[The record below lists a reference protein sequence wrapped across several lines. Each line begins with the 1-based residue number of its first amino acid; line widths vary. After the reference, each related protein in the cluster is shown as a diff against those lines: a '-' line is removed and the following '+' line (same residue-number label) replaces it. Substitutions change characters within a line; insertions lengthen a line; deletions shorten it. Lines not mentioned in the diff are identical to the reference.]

1 MAKAPEKQLGVFGW
15 GVVASVLLHVAI
27 VAGFLVRLPQPTPP
41 PQEETVNVEMVPPP
55 EEKKP
60 EEKKPE
66 EQAAL
71 KVPEEPKPEEKK
83 PEQPAAAQKPAD
95 EQKPE
100 EQKAEQ
106 KPPEPPKEEAKA
118 EPPPPPPSP
127 KPPEEKPPEAPK
139 PPEEKPAEEKPP
151 EPKPPEPPP
160 PPEKP
165 PEEKP
170 PEERKAEERPKPDPA
185 EQAKAD
191 QQPKGLD
198 GKPQPIRPLRPVF
211 EFGDTASGPRKA
223 EDGDASSEAGKPAG
237 APDAEKPTDDPVS
250 AGKPEADDKPPAKPM
265 PDDINLPQVDVASTL
280 QENNGPAAEA
290 TGVVTTDITQAKP
303 TETAKPDPAATATP
317 AADQLTKVKKLYS
330 QNDTGG
336 AVARTAIDGMPR
348 GMRIAELCT
357 TELREQLRRSPQGFR
372 PELLPSYRLQQGNVL
387 EIKRGAFRASSRWYD
402 MSFRCEVDTE
412 GTKVVSFAY
421 DVGAAIPKSQW
432 RSRGFPEF

>member
-1 MAKAPEKQLGVFGW
+1 MAKATEKQLGLFGW
-15 GVVASVLLHVAI
+15 GVIASVLLHIVV
-27 VAGFLVRLPQPTPP
+27 VAGFLIKLPQPTPP

-83 PEQPAAAQKPAD
+83 PEQPAAAEKPAD
-95 EQKPE
+95 EKKPE

-106 KPPEPPKEEAKA
+106 KPPEPKKEEAKA
-118 EPPPPPPSP
+118 EPPPPPP

-139 PPEEKPAEEKPP
+139 PPEEKP
-151 EPKPPEPPP
+151 PPP

-170 PEERKAEERPKPDPA
+170 PEEKKAEEPPKPDPA

-191 QQPKGLD
+191 QQPKGPD
-198 GKPQPIRPLRPVF
+198 GKPQPIQPLRPVF
-211 EFGDTASGPRKA
+211 EFGDKASGPRKA
-223 EDGDASSEAGKPAG
+223 EDGNASTEAGKPAG
-237 APDAEKPTDDPVS
+237 APDAENPTDDPAS
-250 AGKPEADDKPPAKPM
+250 AGKPNADDKPPAKPM
-265 PDDINLPQVDVASTL
+265 PDDINLPQVDVADAH
-280 QENNGPAAEA
+280 QENNGPPAEA
-290 TGVVTTDITQAKP
+290 TGVVTTEITQAKP
-303 TETAKPDPAATATP
+303 TEIAKADPAATAAS
-317 AADQLTKVKKLYS
+317 AADPLTKVKKLYS

-336 AVARTAIDGMPR
+336 AVAQTAIDGMPR
-348 GMRIAELCT
+348 GMRVAELCT
-357 TELREQLRRSPQGFR
+357 TELREQLRHSPQGFR

-387 EIKRGAFRASSRWYD
+387 EIKRGAFRASARWYD

-412 GTKVVSFAY
+412 GTKVLSFAY
-421 DVGAAIPKSQW
+421 DVGPAIPKSQW

>member
-1 MAKAPEKQLGVFGW
+1 MAKATEKQLGVFGW
-15 GVVASVLLHVAI
+15 GVIASVLLHIVV
-27 VAGFLVRLPQPTPP
+27 VAGFLIKLPQPTPP

-83 PEQPAAAQKPAD
+83 PEQPAAAEKPAD

-100 EQKAEQ
+100 EKKAEQ
-106 KPPEPPKEEAKA
+106 KPPEPKQEEAKA
-118 EPPPPPPSP
+118 EPPPPPP
-127 KPPEEKPPEAPK
+127 KPPEEKAPEAPK
-139 PPEEKPAEEKPP
+139 PPEENPP
-151 EPKPPEPPP
+151 QPP

-170 PEERKAEERPKPDPA
+170 PEEKKAEEPPKPDPA

-191 QQPKGLD
+191 QQPKGPD
-198 GKPQPIRPLRPVF
+198 GKPQPIQPLRPVF
-211 EFGDTASGPRKA
+211 EFGDNASGPRKA
-223 EDGDASSEAGKPAG
+223 EDGDASTETGKPAG
-237 APDAEKPTDDPVS
+237 APDAEKPTDDPAS
-250 AGKPEADDKPPAKPM
+250 AGKPNADDKPPAKPM
-265 PDDINLPQVDVASTL
+265 PDDINLPQVDVADAH

-290 TGVVTTDITQAKP
+290 TGVVTTEITQAKP
-303 TETAKPDPAATATP
+303 KEVAKADPAASAAP
-317 AADQLTKVKKLYS
+317 AADPMTKVKKLYS

-336 AVARTAIDGMPR
+336 DVARTAIDGMPR
-348 GMRIAELCT
+348 GMRVAELCT
-357 TELREQLRRSPQGFR
+357 TELREQLRHSPQRFR

-387 EIKRGAFRASSRWYD
+387 EIKRGAFRASARWYD
-402 MSFRCEVDTE
+402 MSFRCEVDTD
-412 GTKVVSFAY
+412 GTKVLSFAY

>member
-1 MAKAPEKQLGVFGW
+1 MTKAPEKQLGVFGW

-71 KVPEEPKPEEKK
+71 KVPEEPKPEQKP

-139 PPEEKPAEEKPP
+139 PSEEKPAEEKPP
-151 EPKPPEPPP
+151 EQKPPEPP

-170 PEERKAEERPKPDPA
+170 PEEQKAEEPPKPDPA
-185 EQAKAD
+185 EQARAD
-191 QQPKGLD
+191 QQPKGPD

-211 EFGDTASGPRKA
+211 EFGDKASGPRKA

-237 APDAEKPTDDPVS
+237 APDAEKPTDDPAS
-250 AGKPEADDKPPAKPM
+250 AGKPEADDKPPAKPI

-280 QENNGPAAEA
+280 QENNGPPAEA

-303 TETAKPDPAATATP
+303 DPAATATP
-317 AADQLTKVKKLYS
+317 AVDQLTKVKKLYS

>member
-83 PEQPAAAQKPAD
+83 PEQPAAAQKPAA

-160 PPEKP
+160 PEKP

-170 PEERKAEERPKPDPA
+170 PEEQKAEEPPKPDPA

-191 QQPKGLD
+191 QQPKGPD

-211 EFGDTASGPRKA
+211 EFGDKASGPRKA

-250 AGKPEADDKPPAKPM
+250 AGKPEADDKPPAKPI
-265 PDDINLPQVDVASTL
+265 PDDINLPQVDVANTL
-280 QENNGPAAEA
+280 QQNNGPPAEA
-290 TGVVTTDITQAKP
+290 TGVVTTDIMQAKP

>member
-55 EEKKP
+55 EETKP

-71 KVPEEPKPEEKK
+71 KVPQEPKPEEKK

-118 EPPPPPPSP
+118 EPPPPPPPP

-139 PPEEKPAEEKPP
+139 PPEEKPPEQKPP
-151 EPKPPEPPP
+151 EPP

-170 PEERKAEERPKPDPA
+170 PEEQKAEEPPKPDPA

-191 QQPKGLD
+191 QQPKGPD

-211 EFGDTASGPRKA
+211 EFGDKASGPRKA
-223 EDGDASSEAGKPAG
+223 EDGDASSEAGKPAN
-237 APDAEKPTDDPVS
+237 APDAEKPTDDPAS

-265 PDDINLPQVDVASTL
+265 PDDINLPQVDVANSL
-280 QENNGPAAEA
+280 QQNNGPPAEA